1 MQASAMKRLE
11 VWLAIVPEFRSA
23 RGQRSYSQTLDLRVQ
38 LQYSSQGINHAPL
51 FAFSKGY
58 WYIFKG
64 GQVPWKDA
72 MHIMQYGPVTHGFNE
87 VDTCTL
93 KSKV

>member
-1 MQASAMKRLE
+1 MDLK
-11 VWLAIVPEFRSA
+11 I
-23 RGQRSYSQTLDLRVQ
+23 YSQTLDLRVQ
-38 LQYSSQGINHAPL
+38 IQYSSQGINHAPS

-58 WYIFKG
+58 WYSKAANHG
-64 GQVPWKDA
+64 EVPWKDA